1 MREHPKMIIK
11 IESHTDARGRDAYN
25 LKLSDRRAKS
35 TRDYLYSR
43 GIEDGRIQSAIGYG
57 ESQILNHCTNGVKC
71 TDKEHEENRRSKFII
86 TNQYK

>member
-1 MREHPKMIIK
+1 MIIK

-43 GIEDGRIQSAIGYG
+43 GIENGRIQSAIGFG
-57 ESQILNHCTNGVKC
+57 ESQILNQCTNGVKC